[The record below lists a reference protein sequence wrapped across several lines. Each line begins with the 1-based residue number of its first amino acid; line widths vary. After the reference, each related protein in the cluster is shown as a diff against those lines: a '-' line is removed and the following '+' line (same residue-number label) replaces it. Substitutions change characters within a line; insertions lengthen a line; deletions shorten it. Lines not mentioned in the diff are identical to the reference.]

1 MAVYNVLTYSTCTF
15 TVHASK
21 QNSFLMLAYK
31 FSWPNEGKAPRIP
44 AFLRT
49 QLPGRLS
56 AMLAKCMESSLHTC
70 MPVDAVA
77 GAALCHAGK
86 MYEKLPAYLRG

>member
-70 MPVDAVA
+70 VPVDAVA
-77 GAALCHAGK
+77 G
-86 MYEKLPAYLRG
+86 RGSATLAKCMKSSPHT